1 MSKEVKA
8 AAANHKST
16 AGFSAF
22 LAAISIVIALLIGI
36 VVYKYIFGNPVNF
49 VDNDPE
55 GHPIKGNYLG
65 IIYKGGFIVP
75 ILLAVNFIVII
86 FTIER
91 FLTLAKI
98 KGAGKL
104 DAFIAKV
111 KDLLAKGN
119 VDAAIAECDKQK
131 GSLANVVRSG
141 LLKYK
146 HLQDDSSISKEKK
159 IEFVKQEI
167 EEAISLEGPMMSKN
181 LVIISTVAS
190 TSTLIGLIGTVLG
203 MIRAFGA
210 LSAGAPDTAALATG
224 ISEALINTAF
234 GIIGSTLAIIF
245 YSMFTTKVDQ
255 MTHAMDEAGVAIV
268 QDFSNTVK

>member
-8 AAANHKST
+8 TAANHKST

-36 VVYKYIFGNPVNF
+36 VVYKFIFGNPANF

-55 GHPIKGNYLG
+55 GHPIKGNFLG

-104 DAFIAKV
+104 DAFISKV

-146 HLQDDSSISKEKK
+146 SLQDDPAISKEKK

>member
-8 AAANHKST
+8 TAANHKST

-36 VVYKYIFGNPVNF
+36 VVYKYIFGNPANF

-55 GHPIKGNYLG
+55 GHPIKGNFLG

-146 HLQDDSSISKEKK
+146 SLQDDPAISKEKK

-190 TSTLIGLIGTVLG
+190 TSTLIGLIGTVIG